1 MTSSSMRRSALLIFL
16 LLASVAAADEV
27 KTEFGGHTKLRLVG
41 QSFPDDSLFKDLVGA
56 NALDVTADLRL
67 SLAFKSG
74 HWTFDSAYQ
83 LVGLQGDTIRS
94 GGGLPNDDR
103 RLFNLTD
110 VLTEGGDS
118 ALLHRLDRLWVGY
131 ASEKTVVRFGRQALS
146 WGNGLVYAP
155 MDLVNPFN
163 PAAIDTEYKAGDDML
178 YLQYLQDNGNDLQA
192 AYVARRNPVT
202 GDAEG
207 DQATAAV
214 KYHGFAGPAEFDLLV
229 AQSYGD
235 TTVGIGV
242 GHPLG
247 GAVWSADLV
256 VTDASA
262 DTRMQFV
269 SNLMYSWIW
278 GGKNMSGALEYY
290 YNGFGQESSRYDP
303 AAIAGNPDLALRV
316 ARGELFTVGR
326 HYLAANVLVEMTP
339 LWTVTPTLLVNLG
352 DPSALFQFV
361 TSYSLSDNMTLLGS
375 LNVPLGA
382 NGSEFGGIA
391 TAFPNRYLSV
401 DAGVFAQIAWYF

>member
-1 MTSSSMRRSALLIFL
+1 MTLSRMRRSAIFIFL
-16 LLASVAAADEV
+16 LLISVAAAADV
-27 KTEFGGHTKLRLVG
+27 RTEFGGHTKLRLVG
-41 QSFPDDSLFKDLVGA
+41 QSFPDDSLFRDLVGA

-67 SLAFKSG
+67 NLAFKSG

-83 LVGLQGDTIRS
+83 LVGLQGDTIRA

-178 YLQYLQDNGNDLQA
+178 YLQYLQDNGNDVQA

-214 KYHGFAGPAEFDLLV
+214 KYHGFAGLAEFNLLV

-235 TTVGIGV
+235 TTVGIGM
-242 GHPLG
+242 GHPVG
-247 GAVWSADLV
+247 GAILSADLV
-256 VTDASA
+256 VTDTSS

-290 YNGFGQESSRYDP
+290 YNGFGQGSSRYDP
-303 AAIAGNPDLALRV
+303 AAIASNPDLALRL

-352 DPSALFQFV
+352 DPSALFQCV
-361 TSYSLSDNMTLLGS
+361 TSYSVSDNMTLLGS
-375 LNVPLGA
+375 LNVPLGS

-401 DAGVFAQIAWYF
+401 DASMFAQIAWYF

>member
-1 MTSSSMRRSALLIFL
+1 MLRSVALILL
-16 LLASVAAADEV
+16 LLASVAAAAEV
-27 KTEFGGHTKLRLVG
+27 NTEFGGHTKLRLVG
-41 QSFPDDSLFKDLVGA
+41 QSFPDDSLFKDLVGT

-67 SLAFKSG
+67 NLSFKSG

-83 LVGLQGDTIRS
+83 LVGLQGDTIRL

-155 MDLVNPFN
+155 MDLINPFN
-163 PAAIDTEYKAGDDML
+163 PTAIDTEYKTGDDML
-178 YLQYLQDNGNDLQA
+178 YLQYLQDNGNDVQA

-214 KYHGFAGPAEFDLLV
+214 KYHGFAGLAEFDLLV
-229 AQSYGD
+229 ADSYGD
-235 TTVGIGV
+235 TTIGIGV
-242 GHPLG
+242 GHPVG

-256 VTDASA
+256 ATDASS
-262 DTRMQFV
+262 DTRVQFV
-269 SNLMYSWIW
+269 TNLMYSWIW
-278 GGKNMSGALEYY
+278 GGRNMSGALEYY
-290 YNGFGQESSRYDP
+290 YNGFGQGSGRYDP
-303 AAIAGNPDLALRV
+303 AAIAGNPDLALRL
-316 ARGELFTVGR
+316 ARGELFTAGR

-339 LWTVTPTLLVNLG
+339 LWSVTPTLLVNVG

-375 LNVPLGA
+375 LNVPIGA
-382 NGSEFGGIA
+382 NGSEFGGA
-391 TAFPNRYLSV
+391 ETAVANRYLSV
-401 DAGVFAQIAWYF
+401 DASVFAQIAWYF

>member
-1 MTSSSMRRSALLIFL
+1 MRRSAIFIFL
-16 LLASVAAADEV
+16 LLISVAAAADV
-27 KTEFGGHTKLRLVG
+27 RTEFGGHTKLRLVG
-41 QSFPDDSLFKDLVGA
+41 QSFPDDSLFRDLVGA

-67 SLAFKSG
+67 NLAFKSG

-83 LVGLQGDTIRS
+83 LVGLQGDTIRA

-118 ALLHRLDRLWVGY
+118 ALLHRLDRLWVSY

-178 YLQYLQDNGNDLQA
+178 YLQYLQDNGNDVQA

-214 KYHGFAGPAEFDLLV
+214 KYHGFAGLAEFNLLV

-256 VTDASA
+256 VTDASS

-290 YNGFGQESSRYDP
+290 YNGFGQGSSRYDP
-303 AAIAGNPDLALRV
+303 AAIASNPDLALRL

-361 TSYSLSDNMTLLGS
+361 TSYSVSDNMTLLGS
-375 LNVPLGA
+375 LNVPLGS

-401 DAGVFAQIAWYF
+401 DASMFAQIAWYF